1 VELGPADPD
10 LRGRRADPRLVSL
23 QRHKG
28 NANPLVLAS
37 GFVFIAFTALL
48 ALPRPSADGGGP
60 VAFDQVQPIIQARC
74 VSCHAAKPTQE
85 GFLAPP
91 KGILLETPS
100 QIHAMA
106 AAINQQAAA
115 SRVMPP
121 GNLTQI
127 TDAERRMIARWFKG
141 GAQ

>member
-1 VELGPADPD
+1 M
-10 LRGRRADPRLVSL
+10 
-23 QRHKG
+23 
-28 NANPLVLAS
+28 
-37 GFVFIAFTALL
+37 AFAE
-48 ALPRPSADGGGP
+48 
-60 VAFDQVQPIIQARC
+60 VQPIIQARC
-74 VSCHAAKPTQE
+74 TPCHAAKPTQE

-91 KGILLETPS
+91 KGFLLETPA

-121 GNLTQI
+121 GNMTNI

>member
-1 VELGPADPD
+1 
-10 LRGRRADPRLVSL
+10 
-23 QRHKG
+23 
-28 NANPLVLAS
+28 
-37 GFVFIAFTALL
+37 
-48 ALPRPSADGGGP
+48 
-60 VAFDQVQPIIQARC
+60 VAFAEVQPIIQARC
-74 VSCHAAKPTQE
+74 TSCHAAKPTQE

-91 KGILLETPS
+91 KGLLLETPA

-121 GNLTQI
+121 GNMTNI